1 MEYPLPQPERRVHH
15 EKSSEKDHVHYR
27 EYVCF
32 YARRGGDRNGL
43 NTTPCCLPPDKKV
56 RKKTYPKGCVH
67 CVRRQY
73 QYFAHSLWSSA
84 FFLFYHIGEITDSQT
99 SHCRFAAK
107 TGATIST
114 TSSPPAAMGRQH
126 LPDDLVC
133 PISGQR
139 NGVLHLHF
147 GPSRILVGGH
157 IAVFVHGDHA
167 CYRLVGLGLFFKQRQ
182 HFSFEKTKPPLSYI
196 CPARPSSCSYRRRAP
211 KNFNRSFP
219 HFSPSA
225 SPFFLGGF

>member
-1 MEYPLPQPERRVHH
+1 MLLRSKGQRPKQTQYYALLPSTRQEGAKRNVSKRLCTLRTPPVSIFCPFVMVVCLFSILPYRGDNRVANIPLPVCNENGSNYIDNQLPSCRDGTPE
-15 EKSSEKDHVHYR
+15 
-27 EYVCF
+27 
-32 YARRGGDRNGL
+32 
-43 NTTPCCLPPDKKV
+43 
-56 RKKTYPKGCVH
+56 
-67 CVRRQY
+67 
-73 QYFAHSLWSSA
+73 
-84 FFLFYHIGEITDSQT
+84 
-99 SHCRFAAK
+99 
-107 TGATIST
+107 
-114 TSSPPAAMGRQH
+114 H